1 MEIPGKRIGL
11 CCLTVALSTAGSLA
25 WAVPQDERQQ
35 QSKPPQVTAPDWIR
49 RSNENATLV
58 RTMERML
65 APEFAADDP
74 SFDDK
79 ITDFAAG
86 SLERAQQSR
95 REVLAELRRRFASEK
110 DPEVRSDLTILMS
123 RVERDIRE
131 DELEDKYQ
139 LPYINPTDA
148 VFDGIRPLLDDQ
160 ISAERRPKALVRLR
174 EYAGIEP
181 GTKPLTG
188 VLEQRLREKLGNSK
202 LMGPPRSLVER
213 NLAQADLLLGEIP
226 GLFEKY
232 NVSGYQE
239 AAAKLKEQVADYNE
253 FIRKDLLP
261 RCSNDFRLPPELYA
275 FRLASSGIDISPAES
290 AKRAHAGFRVT
301 QAEMQKLAE
310 EISAARHLFSSDYR
324 NVIGELKKNQLEGDA
339 IVTGYTQR
347 LKDIEQVIV
356 REKLITLPA
365 GQPRIRL
372 ATKAESATALA
383 PFSKCS
389 SVFDKTPDQ
398 QCEFILPVN
407 LPAGTAAKEAE
418 RIDDYTFAA
427 ASWTLAAHEMRPG
440 HELQHDAMVAHG
452 VPFARVGFGLNIVNA
467 EGWAVYSEGMI
478 RPYMPPEARL
488 ISLQWLL
495 LREARAFLDPELQ
508 AGKISTTEAV
518 NILKKDVVLSDALA
532 NSEVQRY
539 TIFAPGSAPSYFYGY
554 SEFVQL
560 RKDVERGM
568 GSRFS
573 EQEFHDFVISQ
584 GTIPV
589 PLIRKAVFKQLVK
602 PRLQAATPAGPG
614 YHSEVNSPLHA
625 RSSPVGEKQ
634 NQPFQLSFN
643 ASLKVDFQ

>member
-1 MEIPGKRIGL
+1 MRPRKRIGFW
-11 CCLTVALSTAGSLA
+11 CLSVALSMAANLA
-25 WAVPQDERQQ
+25 RALPQDKDVQVRSQL
-35 QSKPPQVTAPDWIR
+35 PQIVAPDWVR
-49 RSNENATLV
+49 RSNENAALV
-58 RTMERML
+58 RTMERRL

-79 ITDFAAG
+79 ITDFTAG
-86 SLERAQQSR
+86 SLEQDQQSR
-95 REVLAELRRRFASEK
+95 KEVLAELRKRFASEE
-110 DPEVRSDLTILMS
+110 DPDVRNDLTILMS

-131 DELEDKYQ
+131 DELEDKYR

-160 ISAERRPKALVRLR
+160 IAAERRPKALVRLR
-174 EYAGIEP
+174 KYVGMEP
-181 GTKPLTG
+181 GTEPLTG
-188 VLEQRLREKLGNSK
+188 ILEQRLREKMANSK

-226 GLFEKY
+226 GLFDKY
-232 NVSGYQE
+232 NVSGYPE
-239 AAAKLKEQVADYNE
+239 AAATLTKQVADYNE

-275 FRLASSGIDISPAES
+275 FRMASSGIDISPADS
-290 AKRAHAGFRVT
+290 AKRAHAGFRET

-310 EISAARHLFSSDYR
+310 EISAARHLSSSDYR
-324 NVIGELKKNQLEGDA
+324 NVIGDLKKNQLEGDA
-339 IVTGYTQR
+339 IVTEYTQR

-356 REKLITLPA
+356 REKVITLPT

-383 PFSKCS
+383 PFSKCPS
-389 SVFDKTPDQ
+389 AFDKTPGQ

-407 LPAGTAAKEAE
+407 LPAGTAGKQAE
-418 RIDDYTFAA
+418 KIDDYTFAA

-452 VPFARVGFGLNIVNA
+452 VPLARVGFGLNIVNA

-508 AGKISTTEAV
+508 AGKVSTAEAV

-539 TIFAPGSAPSYFYGY
+539 TLFLPGSAPSYFYGY

-560 RKDVERGM
+560 RKDVERAM
-568 GSRFS
+568 GSRFN
-573 EQEFHDFVISQ
+573 QQKFNDFVVSQ

-589 PLIRKAVFKQLVK
+589 AIIRRAVFEQLVK
-602 PRLQAATPAGPG
+602 PGGRAVA
-614 YHSEVNSPLHA
+614 
-625 RSSPVGEKQ
+625 PVGIGHPAEA
-634 NQPFQLSFN
+634 N
-643 ASLKVDFQ
+643 

>member
-1 MEIPGKRIGL
+1 
-11 CCLTVALSTAGSLA
+11 
-25 WAVPQDERQQ
+25 
-35 QSKPPQVTAPDWIR
+35 
-49 RSNENATLV
+49 
-58 RTMERML
+58 
-65 APEFAADDP
+65 
-74 SFDDK
+74 
-79 ITDFAAG
+79 
-86 SLERAQQSR
+86 
-95 REVLAELRRRFASEK
+95 
-110 DPEVRSDLTILMS
+110 
-123 RVERDIRE
+123 
-131 DELEDKYQ
+131 
-139 LPYINPTDA
+139 
-148 VFDGIRPLLDDQ
+148 
-160 ISAERRPKALVRLR
+160 
-174 EYAGIEP
+174 
-181 GTKPLTG
+181 
-188 VLEQRLREKLGNSK
+188 
-202 LMGPPRSLVER
+202 
-213 NLAQADLLLGEIP
+213 
-226 GLFEKY
+226 
-232 NVSGYQE
+232 
-239 AAAKLKEQVADYNE
+239 
-253 FIRKDLLP
+253 
-261 RCSNDFRLPPELYA
+261 
-275 FRLASSGIDISPAES
+275 
-290 AKRAHAGFRVT
+290 
-301 QAEMQKLAE
+301 
-310 EISAARHLFSSDYR
+310 
-324 NVIGELKKNQLEGDA
+324 
-339 IVTGYTQR
+339 
-347 LKDIEQVIV
+347 
-356 REKLITLPA
+356 
-365 GQPRIRL
+365 
-372 ATKAESATALA
+372 
-383 PFSKCS
+383 
-389 SVFDKTPDQ
+389 
-398 QCEFILPVN
+398 
-407 LPAGTAAKEAE
+407 
-418 RIDDYTFAA
+418 
-427 ASWTLAAHEMRPG
+427 MRPG

-643 ASLKVDFQ
+643 ASWKVDFQ

>member
-1 MEIPGKRIGL
+1 MRRRKSIGICFL
-11 CCLTVALSTAGSLA
+11 AVALLTAGSLA
-25 WAVPQDERQQ
+25 WAR
-35 QSKPPQVTAPDWIR
+35 PPRVTAPDWIR

-58 RTMERML
+58 RTMERRL
-65 APEFAADDP
+65 APEFATDDS

-79 ITDFAAG
+79 ITDFTAG

-110 DPEVRSDLTILMS
+110 DPEVRNDLTILMS

-160 ISAERRPKALVRLR
+160 IPVQRRPNALIRLR
-174 EYAGIEP
+174 KYAGMEP
-181 GTKPLTG
+181 ETEPLTG
-188 VLEQRLREKLGNSK
+188 VLKQHLREKMGNSK
-202 LMGPPRSLVER
+202 LMGPPRSLLER
-213 NLAQADLLLGEIP
+213 NLGQADLLLGEIP
-226 GLFEKY
+226 ALFEQY

-239 AAAKLKEQVADYNE
+239 AAAKLKEQIADYNE

-261 RCSNDFRLPPELYA
+261 RCSDDFRLPPELYA
-275 FRLASSGIDISPAES
+275 FRMASSGIDISPAES
-290 AKRAHAGFRVT
+290 AKRAHAGFRET
-301 QAEMQKLAE
+301 QTEMQKLAV
-310 EISAARHLFSSDYR
+310 EISAARHLSSSDYR

-339 IVTGYTQR
+339 IVTEYTQR

-383 PFSKCS
+383 PFSKCP

-407 LPAGTAAKEAE
+407 LPAGTAAKQAE
-418 RIDDYTFAA
+418 KIDDYTFAA

-539 TIFAPGSAPSYFYGY
+539 SLFLPGSAPSYFYGY
-554 SEFVQL
+554 SEFMQL
-560 RKDVERGM
+560 RKDVERAM
-568 GSRFS
+568 DSRFNQQQFS
-573 EQEFHDFVISQ
+573 DFVVSQ

-589 PLIRKAVFKQLVK
+589 AIIRRAVFEQLVK
-602 PRLQAATPAGPG
+602 PRVRTSTPTGPR
-614 YHSEVNSPLHA
+614 YHVEAN
-625 RSSPVGEKQ
+625 
-634 NQPFQLSFN
+634 
-643 ASLKVDFQ
+643 

>member
-188 VLEQRLREKLGNSK
+188 VVEQRLREKLGNSK

-508 AGKISTTEAV
+508 AGKISTAEAV
-518 NILKKDVVLSDALA
+518 NILKKDVMLSDALA

-539 TIFAPGSAPSYFYGY
+539 TLFLPGSAPSYFYGY

-560 RKDVERGM
+560 RKDVERAM
-568 GSRFS
+568 GSRFN
-573 EQEFHDFVISQ
+573 QEKFNDFVVSQ

-589 PLIRKAVFKQLVK
+589 AMIRRAVFEQLVK
-602 PRLQAATPAGPG
+602 PGGRVVA
-614 YHSEVNSPLHA
+614 
-625 RSSPVGEKQ
+625 PVGIGHPAVA
-634 NQPFQLSFN
+634 N
-643 ASLKVDFQ
+643 